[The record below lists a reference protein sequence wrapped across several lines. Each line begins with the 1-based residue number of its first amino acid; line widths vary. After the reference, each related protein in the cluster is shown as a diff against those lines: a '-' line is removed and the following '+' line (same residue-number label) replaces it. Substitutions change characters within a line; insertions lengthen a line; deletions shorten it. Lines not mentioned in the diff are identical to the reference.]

1 MDTVRTK
8 KQALVVDDDDTVME
22 HVSKL
27 LLARGFTV
35 TQEFDGMAA
44 LQRCR
49 TEKFAIIVCDIRMPR
64 LNGISFV
71 RNLRQSEL
79 NASTENSATPI
90 VMMSSLSD
98 NATKRE
104 ITAAGTPHLL
114 LKPISAVALDAVLI
128 ALGLM
133 ANPI

>member
-1 MDTVRTK
+1 MDAARTE

-27 LLARGFTV
+27 LLNRGFTV
-35 TQEFDGMAA
+35 AQEYDGMAA

-49 TEKFAIIVCDIRMPR
+49 TEKFAIVVCDIRMPR
-64 LNGISFV
+64 LSGISFV

-79 NASTENSATPI
+79 NTTIAKSATPI

-114 LKPISAVALDAVLI
+114 LKPISGAALDTVLI
-128 ALGLM
+128 ALGLL